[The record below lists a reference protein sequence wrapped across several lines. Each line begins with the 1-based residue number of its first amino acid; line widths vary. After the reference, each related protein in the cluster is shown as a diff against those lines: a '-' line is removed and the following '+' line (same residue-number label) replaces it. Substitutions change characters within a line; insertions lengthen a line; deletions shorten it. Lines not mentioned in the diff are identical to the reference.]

1 MRTAFGMVSAATLS
15 DAWLET
21 LTQVAATPDRK
32 LFHTVTQITNP
43 TAENPAVRAAV
54 DSLLTERDDQP
65 IETVANTLF
74 PAQLASTSRDTAHL
88 AARYRAA
95 YPTIKRI
102 HKSNRRGTYFGRL
115 VDYPSAAGP
124 LDQLSSLIRKL
135 NQELGGARPK
145 GARYEVP
152 IACGVEAGDDPA
164 PKEIEAVDDGVLEGP
179 TTAVPIHAAD
189 RDTSPMDFPCLS
201 FCSFQLDHGRLHLV
215 AHYRSQYLVQRG
227 YGNYLGLAR
236 LQSYVAAL
244 VGPQPG
250 QVQPGQLLVVAGL
263 AHADA
268 PKYRVAALARSVTS
282 AAR

>member
-1 MRTAFGMVSAATLS
+1 MRTAPGVVSAATLS
-15 DAWLET
+15 DPWLET
-21 LTQVAATPDRK
+21 LVQVAATPDRK
-32 LFHTVTQITNP
+32 LFHTVTRITDP
-43 TAENPAVRAAV
+43 TVENPAVRAVA
-54 DSLLTERDDQP
+54 DGLLTERGDQT

-74 PAQLASTSRDTAHL
+74 PAQLAAASRDTAHL

-95 YPTIKRI
+95 YPTIKRV

-115 VDYPSAAGP
+115 VDYPSAAGS

-135 NQELGGARPK
+135 NQELVSDRPK

-152 IACGVEAGDDPA
+152 IACGVEDGDDPA
-164 PKEIEAVDDGVLEGP
+164 PEADGPVEDP
-179 TTAVPIHAAD
+179 TTVVPIQAAD

-244 VGPQPG
+244 VGPHPG
-250 QVQPGQLLVVAGL
+250 QVEPGQLMVVAGL

-268 PKYRVAALARSVTS
+268 PKYRVAALARSVAP
-282 AAR
+282 AAP